1 MTRSISNFVGKAT
14 MQAFVTVALV
24 LLIGFGFA
32 TDRVSADAIIAAF
45 GVSAAFYF
53 KGPAP
58 KD

>member
-1 MTRSISNFVGKAT
+1 